1 MVQRFVAQTRNYLV
15 FKKAKTKLGNS
26 KNHKTFWV
34 DLVWYLEPMGEVSHV
49 FDIVSNLKTLA
60 P

>member
-49 FDIVSNLKTLA
+49 FDIV
-60 P
+60 